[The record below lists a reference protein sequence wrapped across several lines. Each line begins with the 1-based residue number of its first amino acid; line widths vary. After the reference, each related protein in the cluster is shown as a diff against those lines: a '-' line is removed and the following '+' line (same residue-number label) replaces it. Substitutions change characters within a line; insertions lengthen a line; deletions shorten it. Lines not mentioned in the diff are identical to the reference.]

1 MAKLKKENL
10 LSMLNTNL
18 RHFSPK
24 EYIFIM
30 VLVPFVSLSIYLF
43 PDDIKALLALY
54 NKSVLPWALL
64 TSNFVH
70 FEVMHLVPNIA
81 SYLVFAFLTMLFEQ
95 NKKRFFFMLSVVL
108 VIAPVV
114 SSFLWI
120 LAMSGIQPDERTF
133 GFSTSV
139 YCLFGY
145 LVYVFFDFFIG
156 TASKKN
162 VYVIFSVVFV
172 PLLGSFLYADV
183 VSDGVVVNV
192 LAHYIGF
199 GLGGVF
205 PLFWSALNDVNKI
218 INDKK
223 QSNEIKG
230 F

>member
-1 MAKLKKENL
+1 
-10 LSMLNTNL
+10 MLNTNL

-30 VLVPFVSLSIYLF
+30 ILVPFVSLSIYLF
-43 PDDIKALLALY
+43 PDDIKALLALN

-70 FEVMHLVPNIA
+70 FEVIHLVPNIA
-81 SYLVFAFLTMLFEQ
+81 IYLVFAFLTMLFEW
-95 NKKRFFFMLSVVL
+95 NKKRFLFMLFVVL

-120 LAMSGIQPDERTF
+120 LAMSGIQPVRTF

-139 YCLFGY
+139 YCLSGY
-145 LVYVFFDFFIG
+145 LVYVFFDFIG

-162 VYVIFSVVFV
+162 VYVIFLVVFV
-172 PLLGSFLYADV
+172 LLLVSFLYADV

-199 GLGGVF
+199 VLGGVF
-205 PLFWSALNDVNKI
+205 PLFWSVLNDVNKI

-230 F
+230 V